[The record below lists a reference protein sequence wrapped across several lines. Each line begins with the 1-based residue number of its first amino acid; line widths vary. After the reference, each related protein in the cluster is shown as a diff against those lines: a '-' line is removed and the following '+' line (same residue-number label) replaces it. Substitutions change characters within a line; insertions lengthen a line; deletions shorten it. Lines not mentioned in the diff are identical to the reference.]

1 MARDD
6 VPPPGEWPPP
16 GPPAAPWP
24 PVGPPFVQPSG
35 DPPAAP
41 PPQWPPPGTPDV
53 PEAPP
58 GTSRLAIAGVVLGA
72 CFVVLLFLWLIL
84 SHL

>member
-16 GPPAAPWP
+16 GPPAAP
-24 PVGPPFVQPSG
+24 
-35 DPPAAP
+35 
-41 PPQWPPPGTPDV
+41 PPQWPPPGAPDQ
-53 PEAPP
+53 PEAAP